1 MGTVISTVNFF
12 CLPQTVNSSSPVRRL
27 VPVTR
32 AWIPCPSFER
42 ASDLTLI
49 NSWVAGALD
58 SAWRAVNQYLN
69 LNQENLP
76 PGTLEKFYELWGE
89 TEYWDEAS
97 DKDLVERN
105 RKLMD
110 RHLVIGLHKS
120 GVRLPAK

>member
-1 MGTVISTVNFF
+1 MPAANGKLFFAGEAASTCHAYVD
-12 CLPQTVNSSSPVRRL
+12 SG
-27 VPVTR
+27 
-32 AWIPCPSFER
+32 PSFGC

-49 NSWVAGALD
+49 DSWVAGALD
-58 SAWRAVNQYLN
+58 SAWRAVNQHLN

-97 DKDLVERN
+97 DKDLVALN

-120 GVRLPAK
+120 GARLPAK